1 MTDRSTRDIARY
13 CVALTPQSIPAEV
26 MEHARLLV
34 VDTLGTLVGGWD
46 SPPATIARTL
56 ATQESS
62 DPAARV
68 LRAGFASS
76 VDAAAFANTVAARYL
91 DYNDTYQGV
100 GTGHPSDMIPG
111 LLSVAEAYQR
121 SGEDLLTAVVTAYE
135 AFGVI
140 VKEVRIRDTGFDQG
154 VPIGLGAAA
163 GAAKLMGLTEEQ
175 TRDAIGLVV
184 TMCAPLRSTR
194 SGRLFMWKAAATA
207 AAVKLGIFAARLAQA
222 GMTGPDEPIEGR
234 HGLWEQ
240 VTGEFRVHPFGPP
253 DHWIVSSTSIKFLP
267 FESNAHGPVGLAFD
281 LLKEIGSW
289 EDIASLKIRTYW
301 NSWHDIG
308 SEPEKWDPDTRET
321 ADHSLP
327 FIVAA
332 SLVDGGVTKDSF
344 DDAHIADQRI
354 RTLMSRI
361 TVDEDPAFTAAWP
374 AEVHSSMEVVTT
386 DGRTLFYEVAFPVG
400 HPQNRGTADDIEAK
414 FLLNSEGPLGRDR
427 ARDIVA
433 RLRELGTSSASAI
446 VELFEP

>member
-1 MTDRSTRDIARY
+1 
-13 CVALTPQSIPAEV
+13 
-26 MEHARLLV
+26 
-34 VDTLGTLVGGWD
+34 
-46 SPPATIARTL
+46 
-56 ATQESS
+56 
-62 DPAARV
+62 
-68 LRAGFASS
+68 
-76 VDAAAFANTVAARYL
+76 
-91 DYNDTYQGV
+91 
-100 GTGHPSDMIPG
+100 
-111 LLSVAEAYQR
+111 
-121 SGEDLLTAVVTAYE
+121 
-135 AFGVI
+135 
-140 VKEVRIRDTGFDQG
+140 
-154 VPIGLGAAA
+154 
-163 GAAKLMGLTEEQ
+163 
-175 TRDAIGLVV
+175 
-184 TMCAPLRSTR
+184 
-194 SGRLFMWKAAATA
+194 MWKAAATA
-207 AAVKLGIFAARLAQA
+207 AAVKLGIFAARLALA

-253 DHWIVSSTSIKFLP
+253 DHWIVSSTSIKYLP

-289 EDIASLKIRTYW
+289 EDIETLKIRTYW

-344 DDAHIADQRI
+344 DHAHIADQRI

-374 AEVHSSMEVVTT
+374 DEVHSSMEATTT
-386 DGRTLFYEVAFPVG
+386 DGRHFFSEVAFPVG
-400 HPQNRGTADDIEAK
+400 HPNNRGTAADIEAK
-414 FLLNSEGPLGRDR
+414 FLLNGEGPLGSDR
-427 ARDIVA
+427 AHDIVE
-433 RLRELGTSSASAI
+433 RLRDLRTSSTSAI